1 MKRVIQLLLVI
12 SLMFTC
18 QAESLWKGE
27 NVGLFND
34 HIAKKIGDSI
44 TVIVEEYVENSQ
56 SSGSTIKNAS
66 NVSFGP
72 GTGYAGF
79 VDSATGM
86 PNESSFEAEG
96 KQNTMGAFKAEVTV
110 RVIEVLENREL
121 VVEGSKE
128 TNINSDKQYLYVKGI
143 VRPENISKGN
153 IVYSRYLAN
162 SQIQFSRDGEINNV
176 NDPGFITKMF
186 NMVF

>member
-1 MKRVIQLLLVI
+1 MKRALKFFLII
-12 SLMFTC
+12 MFMFTC

-34 HIAKKIGDSI
+34 HIAKKVGDSL
-44 TVIVEEYVENSQ
+44 TVIVEEYVKNTQ

-66 NVSFGP
+66 SISFGP

-79 VDSATGM
+79 VDSATGI
-86 PNESSFEAEG
+86 PNKSSFEAEG
-96 KQNTMGAFKAEVTV
+96 KQNTLGEFKAEVTV

-121 VVEGSKE
+121 VVEGSKVV
-128 TNINSDKQYLYVKGI
+128 NINNDKQYLYVKGI

-153 IVYSRYLAN
+153 MVSSRYLAN
-162 SQIQFSRDGEINNV
+162 SQIDFKRDGEINNV
-176 NDPGFITKMF
+176 NDPGLVTKIF
-186 NMVF
+186 NMIF